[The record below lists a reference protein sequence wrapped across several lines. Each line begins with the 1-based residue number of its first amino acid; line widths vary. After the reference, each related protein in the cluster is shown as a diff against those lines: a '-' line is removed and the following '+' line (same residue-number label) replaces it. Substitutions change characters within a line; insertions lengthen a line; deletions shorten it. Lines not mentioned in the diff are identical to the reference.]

1 MVGSC
6 IPVLVVLFWLPYVLI
21 CVVTQPCGVQ
31 SRAEDYSETL
41 ALVRLLN
48 ALWKASGPSIYD
60 GGRGYAHFSMFV
72 LESVLA
78 PIGRRQHKYVPIP
91 LSCPLHYP
99 VT

>member
-1 MVGSC
+1 MLLSVM
-6 IPVLVVLFWLPYVLI
+6 
-21 CVVTQPCGVQ
+21 TQHCGMQ

-60 GGRGYAHFSMFV
+60 GGRGYAHFSVFV

-78 PIGRRQHKYVPIP
+78 PIGRRQYKYVPMHSI
-91 LSCPLHYP
+91 HA
-99 VT
+99 VTSLCELIFCVFLC